1 MYKLKQMKVDH
12 ANLNER
18 PTSFCQKQI
27 IRHILQNWDFHGPK
41 SYKYPKTKNIMLW
54 IYHILCR
61 WSHPALA
68 ISNDMSGVSDV
79 EYDTLQSSF
88 AHRENW
94 YH

>member
-41 SYKYPKTKNIMLW
+41 SYKYPKTKNIML
-54 IYHILCR
+54 
-61 WSHPALA
+61 
-68 ISNDMSGVSDV
+68 
-79 EYDTLQSSF
+79 
-88 AHRENW
+88 
-94 YH
+94 